1 MKRIRSLRSL
11 FLGRTHPKPERP
23 TVVVAQRVHERR
35 VEEQVATVVL
45 VVRNRR
51 PTEAVAAN
59 VARPATGIVAK
70 PRRREEDGFIF

>member
-23 TVVVAQRVHERR
+23 IDVVQRVHARR
-35 VEEQVATVVL
+35 VEVQRATGDL
-45 VVRNRR
+45 AARNRR

-59 VARPATGIVAK
+59 AARPAIGIVAI

>member
-23 TVVVAQRVHERR
+23 KVAEQRAHARR
-35 VEEQVATVVL
+35 VEAQAATVVL
-45 VVRNRR
+45 AEWNRR
-51 PTEAVAAN
+51 PTEAVAAKD
-59 VARPATGIVAK
+59 VSPAIGIEAI

>member
-11 FLGRTHPKPERP
+11 FLGTTHPKPERP
-23 TVVVAQRVHERR
+23 MAAVQRVHDRR
-35 VEEQVATVVL
+35 AEEQVATVAL
-45 VVRNRR
+45 AARNRR

-59 VARPATGIVAK
+59 VVRPAIGIAAI